1 VGAVSSF
8 TWLDHSEQQRRRMM
22 EVVSLFHEQGTV
34 DDLGIGSIRDAIS
47 DALFPGLSVL
57 HTRARYLLF
66 VPWLARRLEHDQVR
80 AADAP
85 RRLRR
90 LEVQLI
96 HALITGDAGLGI
108 IGVDAQDTVK
118 RLPSVVYWGAL
129 RRYGLL
135 RHPGTTAQYLRSLD
149 RVAAASRRASSDDE
163 GEMTDGAY
171 RAWHPGLPN
180 EPDDLLG
187 RADFQLTS
195 PEVDFLVD
203 RILTSVPDSLFA
215 HLVATRTIADT
226 DEPWQH
232 PALASARSELVSAV
246 DHAHR
251 FSTLMHGAS
260 LLYNLLLAEQVRDLQ
275 RRDQEERVDEYR
287 SRLADWAGEI
297 DQLASFHLSWNLD
310 DFWGLILGHNPRIH
324 VRSREFVT
332 RWVGRV
338 TQRLDELADDEAAR
352 ALVRD
357 RELQVKGSLARLR
370 HTRQLE
376 RWSGASGVGR
386 LDYRWNG
393 AAKQILADLVAA
405 RPPATEAA

>member
-1 VGAVSSF
+1 VSSF
-8 TWLDHSEQQRRRMM
+8 TWLDHSEQQRRRML

-34 DDLGIGSIRDAIS
+34 DDLGIGPIRDAIS

-66 VPWLARRLEHDQVR
+66 VPWVARRLEHDHVR

-96 HALITGDAGLGI
+96 HALIAGDAGLGI

-118 RLPSVVYWGAL
+118 RLPSVLYWGAL

-149 RVAAASRRASSDDE
+149 GVVAAARRASRDDE
-163 GEMTDGAY
+163 GEVTEGAY
-171 RAWHPGLPN
+171 RAWHAGLPE
-180 EPDDLLG
+180 EPGHLLE
-187 RADFQLTS
+187 RIDFELTS
-195 PEVDFLVD
+195 AEVDYLED
-203 RILTSVPDSLFA
+203 RILTSVPGSLFA
-215 HLVATRTIADT
+215 HLVATRTVAET

-232 PALASARSELVSAV
+232 PSLASARPELVGAV

-251 FSTLMHGAS
+251 FSTVMHGAS
-260 LLYNLLLAEQVRDLQ
+260 LLYNLLVAEQVRDLQ
-275 RRDQEERVDEYR
+275 SRGHDERVEEYR
-287 SRLADWAGEI
+287 SRLADWVEEV
-297 DQLASFHLSWNLD
+297 DQLSSFHLSWNLD
-310 DFWGLILGHNPRIH
+310 DFWGLILRHNPRIH
-324 VRSREFVT
+324 LRSREFVT
-332 RWVGRV
+332 RWVGLV
-338 TQRLDELADDEAAR
+338 TERFDELPDDEHAR

-393 AAKQILADLVAA
+393 AAKQILADLAAA
-405 RPPATEAA
+405 RRPATEAA